1 MSENIKSIADLLP
14 EGLSEESVGE
24 IAALVDSVI
33 AEEVEGRIRT
43 LDAKVSAYLRYHID
57 EVKEHA
63 LRELEEE
70 SEVFRNSRL
79 FEELRTFMSIELS
92 QDDEESVVR
101 GAVAEKEQTEEEL
114 AVLAEELNK
123 SLVDNEKLENSVKV
137 LSDRNSILEET
148 LGEKDKEIVSL
159 EEEKDE
165 PFKSSEKALVIAE
178 NMAQSKRTAPSE
190 LNEFLTEDMLK
201 YMP

>member
-1 MSENIKSIADLLP
+1 
-14 EGLSEESVGE
+14 
-24 IAALVDSVI
+24 
-33 AEEVEGRIRT
+33 
-43 LDAKVSAYLRYHID
+43 ID

-92 QDDEESVVR
+92 QDDEKSVVR
-101 GAVAEKEQTEEEL
+101 GAVAEKVQTEEEL